1 MIFRLP
7 IFAFIILF
15 FSSGI
20 KSQYIKVDTNYTPDE
35 LVKNIFFG
43 NQNTSCISV
52 DNVTINGKDFGGGNK
67 SYGYFS
73 RNGSSFEIEDGII
86 LSTGSALE
94 AVGPNNFI
102 QTERRGDPFAD
113 SSWGGDQDLINTLNQ
128 AGLNSENILNA
139 TVLEFDFTSYKSTGV
154 SFDYMFLSEEYRPD
168 NCRYSDAFAFLIKKA
183 DNSTAFENIAVIP
196 GTNIPVTSNTI
207 HGTCENGHPEY
218 FGSFNDEQTP
228 TNFHG
233 QTKTLSAKA
242 NIELGV
248 TYHIKL
254 VIADHGDQTGLYDSA
269 VFLKAGSF
277 LGNKNLGTDRLLSNG
292 SALCENSTLT
302 LNATTSSG
310 ATYQWYKD
318 GAIIPG
324 ENFATFTIEDPG
336 FYEVEIDDAGCKI
349 KGSIK
354 IEYAEK
360 PIVLEKKF
368 CNYNDGNPIS
378 INLQELNP
386 ELISNYKDYFEVKY
400 YRDAGPTNL
409 LPNEFTYSEDTTI
422 FVQVK
427 SGDCLLVDKK
437 VHLQTPQKS
446 LILDDQTICSNSVTT
461 LKTEGGFNYYKWMRE
476 NGTVIDEGRDAY
488 YVDENIGVGKY
499 TVELTS
505 MNDCKLIQEVEVFAA
520 ELPKITNID
529 INGSTATVFVT
540 GGNPPYE
547 YSLDNS
553 SFQSSNIFTNIPR
566 GLHTMYVRDSINCEI
581 IEKEFLIINLINV
594 ITPNGDGQ
602 NDYLDYS
609 DLSIK
614 KDVKIE
620 IFDRFGSR
628 VFLSNNNQF
637 IWDGKTMNGRPLST
651 GNYWFLLSWIEPDTN
666 LPVSYNGWI
675 LLKNRN

>member
-1 MIFRLP
+1 M
-7 IFAFIILF
+7 
-15 FSSGI
+15 
-20 KSQYIKVDTNYTPDE
+20 
-35 LVKNIFFG
+35 
-43 NQNTSCISV
+43 
-52 DNVTINGKDFGGGNK
+52 
-67 SYGYFS
+67 
-73 RNGSSFEIEDGII
+73 
-86 LSTGSALE
+86 
-94 AVGPNNFI
+94 
-102 QTERRGDPFAD
+102 
-113 SSWGGDQDLINTLNQ
+113 
-128 AGLNSENILNA
+128 
-139 TVLEFDFTSYKSTGV
+139 
-154 SFDYMFLSEEYRPD
+154 
-168 NCRYSDAFAFLIKKA
+168 
-183 DNSTAFENIAVIP
+183 
-196 GTNIPVTSNTI
+196 
-207 HGTCENGHPEY
+207 
-218 FGSFNDEQTP
+218 
-228 TNFHG
+228 
-233 QTKTLSAKA
+233 
-242 NIELGV
+242 
-248 TYHIKL
+248 
-254 VIADHGDQTGLYDSA
+254 
-269 VFLKAGSF
+269 
-277 LGNKNLGTDRLLSNG
+277 
-292 SALCENSTLT
+292 
-302 LNATTSSG
+302 
-310 ATYQWYKD
+310 
-318 GAIIPG
+318 
-324 ENFATFTIEDPG
+324 
-336 FYEVEIDDAGCKI
+336 
-349 KGSIK
+349 
-354 IEYAEK
+354 
-360 PIVLEKKF
+360 
-368 CNYNDGNPIS
+368 
-378 INLQELNP
+378 
-386 ELISNYKDYFEVKY
+386 
-400 YRDAGPTNL
+400 